1 MRARTTGIWP
11 VQSRPRGAYWRDH
24 ARIVRDTS
32 GYVMRRFAATLW
44 VWSMIGI
51 AMALPAALYLL
62 EANLGRAAGQWH
74 EAPGFSVYFKP
85 GVAMAEPLALFERLE
100 DTPGIDRVWI
110 TTPEEALA
118 EFGELTDVGDVLE
131 LLDEN
136 PLPASVRATV
146 DATVSPSRLS
156 ALAAGAAGEN
166 GVEDVVVE
174 RQWLERLAAV
184 REIVTR
190 LYWSFAVVLGLGAVL
205 ISAAAVRLAIEAR
218 LAEIRVLA
226 LVGASRGYL
235 RRPFLY
241 LGAVYGMGGALIA
254 AAAIS
259 ALTFLLEEPL
269 DHLFGSYGW
278 DLELIGSD
286 PMFYLTLLGSGA
298 VLGVFGSV
306 VASSRRLGRLNAPP
320 A

>member
-1 MRARTTGIWP
+1 
-11 VQSRPRGAYWRDH
+11 
-24 ARIVRDTS
+24 
-32 GYVMRRFAATLW
+32 MRRFAATLW
-44 VWSMIGI
+44 VWLMIGI
-51 AMALPAALYLL
+51 AMALPAALHLL
-62 EANLGRAAGQWH
+62 ETNLGRAAGQWH
-74 EAPGFSVYFKP
+74 EAPGFSVYYKP

-110 TTPEEALA
+110 TTPEEALT

-131 LLDEN
+131 LLDDN

-156 ALAAGAAGEN
+156 ALAARAAGEI
-166 GVEDVVVE
+166 GVAEVVVE
-174 RQWLERLAAV
+174 LQWLERLAAI

-190 LYWSFAVVLGLGAVL
+190 LYWSFAAVLGLGAVL

-259 ALTFLLEEPL
+259 AVSFLLEEPL
-269 DHLFGSYGW
+269 GRLFGSYGW

-286 PMFYLTLLGSGA
+286 PMFHLTLLGSGT
-298 VLGVFGSV
+298 VLGVFGAV
-306 VASSRRLGRLNAPP
+306 VASHRRLGRLNAPYER
-320 A
+320 